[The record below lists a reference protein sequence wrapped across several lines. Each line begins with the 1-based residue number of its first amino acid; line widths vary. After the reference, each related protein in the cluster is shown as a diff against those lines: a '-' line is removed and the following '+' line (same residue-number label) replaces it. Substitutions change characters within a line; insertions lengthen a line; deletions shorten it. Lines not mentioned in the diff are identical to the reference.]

1 MNRDGDL
8 PGQPTD
14 PAGDEA
20 GSTGA
25 QADKADNVIQF
36 PGARLRAAPPIEPA
50 PDAASMNPPDAADGA
65 EAASAGAA
73 PEGEADAGMTLD
85 AFERAVRSAVRDKL
99 GEGQPQGADELVAQ
113 VFSALTG
120 KDAKTALAEVRQRLS
135 EPIGSETPGDF
146 AGDVIDLSAV
156 RDARQ
161 RANLDAAKQIGGAL
175 KDSFNQFLAGL
186 ARRPGVGTEITLDAA
201 FFKQHGPSLL
211 GNLFQG
217 LAAALMSQ
225 ARPPGAQP
233 PAVAPEPTPSA
244 DQAPPE
250 APSTGEA
257 ASNGSNEPSPSA
269 QAGPSPQVQV
279 KVDLG
284 SILAGLF
291 RRRTPPPEGTP
302 PERR

>member
-1 MNRDGDL
+1 MNRDGDQ
-8 PGQPTD
+8 PGQPPD
-14 PAGDEA
+14 AAGTEA

-25 QADKADNVIQF
+25 HAEKADNVIQF
-36 PGARLRAAPPIEPA
+36 PGARLRAAPPLEP
-50 PDAASMNPPDAADGA
+50 PPDATSGSQTD
-65 EAASAGAA
+65 EPAAAGAA

-175 KDSFNQFLAGL
+175 KDSFNQFLSGL
-186 ARRPGVGTEITLDAA
+186 ARRPGVGAEITLDAA

-217 LAAALMSQ
+217 LAAALMQQ
-225 ARPPGAQP
+225 ARPPGAPP
-233 PAVAPEPTPSA
+233 PAAAPEPTRHA
-244 DQAPPE
+244 DQAPTE
-250 APSTGEA
+250 APPPDEA
-257 ASNGSNEPSPSA
+257 APSA
-269 QAGPSPQVQV
+269 SAASDQPTPSTQAGPSPQVQV